1 MRRTG
6 SPTVVPAS
14 VRAPSLRLSVLL
26 VLNALLSGCAAQ
38 GPTPSPA
45 ERRLLPTWCTSGPCI
60 GTPAD
65 VPRSGLLT
73 EQGLCVWL
81 EIDGVRSSVL
91 WPKGFTAIDNP
102 LRVFDSDGSL
112 VAQADHEFKAVIV
125 GPEPIPASACGDVRQ
140 VRVYL

>member
-1 MRRTG
+1 
-6 SPTVVPAS
+6 VPAS
-14 VRAPSLRLSVLL
+14 FLTPSLRISVWL
-26 VLNALLSGCAAQ
+26 VLNALISGCGEQ
-38 GPTPSPA
+38 VPTSSPA

-65 VPRSGLLT
+65 VPRSGVLT

-81 EIDGVRSSVL
+81 EIDGMRSSVL
-91 WPKGFTAIDNP
+91 WPKGFTAIDGP

-112 VAQADHEFKAVIV
+112 VAQGDHEFKAVII
-125 GPEPIPASACGDVRQ
+125 GPEPIPASACGDTQQ